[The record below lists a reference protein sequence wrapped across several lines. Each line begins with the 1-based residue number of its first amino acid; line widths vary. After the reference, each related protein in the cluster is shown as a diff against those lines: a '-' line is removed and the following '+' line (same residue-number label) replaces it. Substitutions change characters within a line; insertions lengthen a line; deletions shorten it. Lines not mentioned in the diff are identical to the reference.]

1 MSATVKQIT
10 IGSLVGVG
18 TLTGMLLGGWLFT
31 DTYFAHAVD
40 VKRVFNTQS
49 VAINTT
55 INDNKLEDK
64 RAQLE
69 SIRSR
74 QRAGATYPDDAETIA
89 RLLDDISRAQDYDD
103 KLKVLQTEIK

>member
-1 MSATVKQIT
+1 MSATAKQIT

-18 TLTGMLLGGWLFT
+18 TLAGMLLGGWLFA
-31 DTYFAHAVD
+31 DGYFAHAED

-49 VAINTT
+49 VAINET

-69 SIRSR
+69 TIRAR
-74 QRAGATYPDDAETIA
+74 QRAGYTYPDDAETIA
-89 RLLDDISRAQDYDD
+89 RLLDDIRRAQDYDD
-103 KLKVLQTEIK
+103 KLKVLQTQIK

>member
-18 TLTGMLLGGWLFT
+18 GFVAMILTGWLFA
-31 DTYFAHAVD
+31 DGYFAHAED
-40 VKRVFNTQS
+40 VKRVFNSQS
-49 VAINTT
+49 VAINST
-55 INDNKLEDK
+55 INDVKLEDK

-69 SIRSR
+69 AIRSR

-89 RLLDDISRAQDYDD
+89 RLLDDIRRALDYDD

>member
-1 MSATVKQIT
+1 MSATAKQIT
-10 IGSLVGVG
+10 ITSVVSVA
-18 TLTGMLLGGWLFT
+18 TLIAMLLGGWLFT
-31 DTYFAHAVD
+31 DKYFARAED
-40 VKRVFNTQS
+40 VKRVFNSQS

-55 INDNKLEDK
+55 INDVKLEDK

-69 SIRSR
+69 AIRSR